1 VLAAPMPA
9 HRGEGTADV
18 PIVIAIEGP
27 SLLHLHQG
35 QDLPAEIYVYALDEK
50 GQVRDFLAQTLAL
63 DLFKVE
69 AKLLQA
75 GLKFYGHLE
84 LPPGS
89 YKARVLVRNG
99 HTGFHGLRIV
109 SLEVPVSGGA
119 EPVLLPPLFPEA
131 KGEWLVA
138 REAARPGRREV
149 PVPFR
154 LGDQPFLPAA
164 LPALSEGHETR
175 FALLGYNFEA
185 GDLQVRSQ
193 VLTTDGREVKAA
205 DLSLVGRQAG
215 SEGEADRLE
224 LALRPPELQPGEYL
238 LRVTITDASGKA
250 GTATAPFVVAA
261 ATPGERS

>member
-1 VLAAPMPA
+1 MPPGNGPGA
-9 HRGEGTADV
+9 GTADV
-18 PIVIAIEGP
+18 PVVITIDGP
-27 SLLHLHQG
+27 SMLHLHQG
-35 QDLPAEIYVYALDEK
+35 NDLPTEIYVYALDEK

-84 LPPGS
+84 LPPGN

-99 HTGFHGLRIV
+99 RTGFHGLRIV
-109 SLEVPVSGGA
+109 SFEVPALGDAG
-119 EPVLLPPLFPEA
+119 PVLLPPVFPEA
-131 KGEWLVA
+131 KGEWLVT

-164 LPALSEGHETR
+164 LPALSEGREAR
-175 FALLGYNFEA
+175 FALLGYNLEA

-193 VLTTDGREVKAA
+193 VLTADGREVKAA
-205 DLSLVGRQAG
+205 DLALVGRQAG

-224 LALRPPELQPGEYL
+224 LAFRPPELQPGEYL

-250 GTATAPFVVAA
+250 GTATAPFMVAA